1 MAPLAA
7 LLIRPLT
14 LSLTLTQDD
23 INLVDESISNL
34 LLEALS
40 TGAPPAPR
48 PMARPHRKTAWHLP
62 LDSTHPLLAASLPT
76 YRHASPYPRLRLG
89 QPRARGPLCALPLQ
103 ASNET
108 PYTMLRM
115 HVLHPPPHPPPPPPP
130 PPPPHTHTHTP
141 HVTCAAM
148 SAPQHL
154 ISYPNT
160 LTLTL

>member
-1 MAPLAA
+1 MMAPLAA

-76 YRHASPYPRLRLG
+76 DPPLHHFVGAVGGAGAMG
-89 QPRARGPLCALPLQ
+89 Q
-103 ASNET
+103 
-108 PYTMLRM
+108 
-115 HVLHPPPHPPPPPPP
+115 
-130 PPPPHTHTHTP
+130 
-141 HVTCAAM
+141 
-148 SAPQHL
+148 
-154 ISYPNT
+154 
-160 LTLTL
+160 